1 MKDTSISVVIPVY
14 NLEHYIGTTIDSVLN
29 QTVLPDEVII
39 VDDGS
44 TDNSISV
51 IEEYINKSPDNFI
64 RLVRQKNSG
73 PGAARNRG
81 IEVAQSE
88 WIAFL
93 DGDDIW
99 LPEKI
104 NMIRKAISQYPDIS
118 IFTHDEYEV
127 DIAGNE
133 KLKLLHKY
141 YDNRKA
147 LFQQLYRGCFLSTSC
162 MVVKKSALMDVGGFN
177 INLPSAQDYDLW
189 LKLARNNHLVF
200 IPIPL
205 EKYILRADSIS
216 FNAEKR
222 YKCSL
227 EIAYFHSEH
236 LAEIVGGTKARWQLL
251 RQVFICHYNAIT
263 TLLNQRKYVEMLEIC
278 IRLPIEIFKVM
289 LKKLKKENI

>member
-51 IEEYINKSPDNFI
+51 IEEYINKNPDNFI

-127 DIAGNE
+127 DIA
-133 KLKLLHKY
+133 K
-141 YDNRKA
+141 
-147 LFQQLYRGCFLSTSC
+147 
-162 MVVKKSALMDVGGFN
+162 
-177 INLPSAQDYDLW
+177 
-189 LKLARNNHLVF
+189 
-200 IPIPL
+200 
-205 EKYILRADSIS
+205 
-216 FNAEKR
+216 
-222 YKCSL
+222 
-227 EIAYFHSEH
+227 
-236 LAEIVGGTKARWQLL
+236 
-251 RQVFICHYNAIT
+251 
-263 TLLNQRKYVEMLEIC
+263 
-278 IRLPIEIFKVM
+278 
-289 LKKLKKENI
+289 